1 MELRLVVGIIRP
13 RVLEAVEKKL
23 QEIGVRGLTVIRSR
37 GYGAHANFFARD
49 WLVDQV
55 KLEIYV
61 EQDRAESVAAAILD
75 TAHTGSEGDGIVAIL
90 PVDKVYNIRTRS
102 EEIPNRL
109 QRDHPEP

>member
-1 MELRLVVGIIRP
+1 MELRLVVAIVR
-13 RVLEAVEKKL
+13 RHALESVENRL
-23 QEIGVRGLTVIRSR
+23 QEIGVRGLTVIKAK

-55 KLEIYV
+55 KIEIYA
-61 EQDRAESVAAAILD
+61 EQDRAESIAAAIIE

-102 EEIPNRL
+102 AEIPNRL
-109 QRDHPEP
+109 RHGRPES